1 MIWREKRVLLIV
13 LGLLLLANTI
23 FFFTY
28 RVQYVS
34 RLEDLDARQEQT
46 TAQLDQARHARVTAQ
61 QQLAASKKVQSDLQV
76 LYNERW
82 STALMRLT
90 ALIDEVRRLAAASH
104 LEPPSYSFTT
114 GESKI
119 ASTSTA
125 NNAAPNTK
133 GSIGTTTVEIAFNVQ
148 GTYDQVR
155 RLINLLEL
163 SDQFVIID
171 GISLAASGERE
182 SADKAEKT
190 DRTLTLN
197 IRLKT
202 LFRDARNAPA
212 AAKQL

>member
-34 RLEDLDARQEQT
+34 RLQDLDARQEQAQ
-46 TAQLDQARHARVTAQ
+46 AQLDQARNARSTGE
-61 QQLAASKKVQSDLQV
+61 QQLAAYKKVQADLQV

-82 STALMRLT
+82 ATPMQRLT
-90 ALIDEVRRLAAASH
+90 ALIDEVKRLAAASH
-104 LEPPSYSFTT
+104 LQPPSYAFTS
-114 GESKI
+114 GESKQV
-119 ASTSTA
+119 SA
-125 NNAAPNTK
+125 NPVK
-133 GSIGTTTVEIAFNVQ
+133 GAIGTTTVGIAFTVQ
-148 GTYDQVR
+148 GSYEQVR

-171 GISLAASGERE
+171 GISLAASG
-182 SADKAEKT
+182 ATDKM
-190 DRTLTLN
+190 LTLN

-202 LFRDARNAPA
+202 LFRDVRTNAPA
-212 AAKQL
+212 ANRQM

>member
-34 RLEDLDARQEQT
+34 RLQDLDTRQEQAE
-46 TAQLDQARHARVTAQ
+46 AQLDQAHNARVTAE
-61 QQLAASKKVQSDLQV
+61 QQLAAYKKVQADLQM

-82 STALMRLT
+82 STPMQRLT
-90 ALIDEVRRLAAASH
+90 ALIDEVKRLAAASH
-104 LEPPSYSFTT
+104 LQPPSYSFTN
-114 GESKI
+114 GESKQV
-119 ASTSTA
+119 STTPS
-125 NNAAPNTK
+125 TK
-133 GSIGTTTVEIAFNVQ
+133 GSVGTNTVSIAFTVQ
-148 GTYDQVR
+148 GTYEQVR

-171 GISLAASGERE
+171 SIGLGANGTA
-182 SADKAEKT
+182 ADKV
-190 DRTLTLN
+190 LTLN

-202 LFRDARNAPA
+202 LFKDVRTNAPA
-212 AAKQL
+212 ANRQL

>member
-34 RLEDLDARQEQT
+34 RLQDLDTRQEQAE
-46 TAQLDQARHARVTAQ
+46 AQLDQARNARVTAE
-61 QQLAASKKVQSDLQV
+61 QQLAAYKKVQADLQM

-82 STALMRLT
+82 STPMLRLT
-90 ALIDEVRRLAAASH
+90 ALIDEVKRLAAASH
-104 LEPPSYSFTT
+104 LQPPSYSFTS
-114 GESKI
+114 GESKQV
-119 ASTSTA
+119 STA
-125 NNAAPNTK
+125 PSTK
-133 GSIGTTTVEIAFNVQ
+133 GSVGTNTVGIAFTVQ
-148 GTYDQVR
+148 GTYEQVR

-171 GISLAASGERE
+171 SISLGANGSAAT
-182 SADKAEKT
+182 DKV
-190 DRTLTLN
+190 LTLN

-202 LFRDARNAPA
+202 LFKDVRTTAPA
-212 AAKQL
+212 ANRQL

>member
-1 MIWREKRVLLIV
+1 MIWREKRILLIV

-34 RLEDLDARQEQT
+34 RLQDLDARQEQT
-46 TAQLDQARHARVTAQ
+46 AAQLDQARHARVTAQ
-61 QQLAASKKVQSDLQV
+61 QQLAAYKKVQSDLQV

-104 LEPPSYSFTT
+104 LEPPSYQFSS
-114 GESKI
+114 GESKN
-119 ASTSTA
+119 ATTA
-125 NNAAPNTK
+125 TTNTK
-133 GSIGTTTVEIAFNVQ
+133 GSIGTTTVEIAFTVQ
-148 GTYDQVR
+148 GTYEQVR

-171 GISLAASGERE
+171 GVSLNSSGTHAGAEGT
-182 SADKAEKT
+182 AGATGGTDK
-190 DRTLTLN
+190 TLTLN

>member
-34 RLEDLDARQEQT
+34 RLQDLDTRQAQAE
-46 TAQLDQARHARVTAQ
+46 AQLDQAHNARVTAE
-61 QQLAASKKVQSDLQV
+61 QQLAAYKKVQADLQM

-82 STALMRLT
+82 STPMQRLT
-90 ALIDEVRRLAAASH
+90 ALIDEVKRLAAASH
-104 LEPPSYSFTT
+104 LQPPSYSFTN
-114 GESKI
+114 GESKQV
-119 ASTSTA
+119 STTPS
-125 NNAAPNTK
+125 TK
-133 GSIGTTTVEIAFNVQ
+133 GSVGTNTVSIAFTVQ
-148 GTYDQVR
+148 GTYEQVR

-171 GISLAASGERE
+171 SIGLGANGTA
-182 SADKAEKT
+182 ADKV
-190 DRTLTLN
+190 LTLN

-202 LFRDARNAPA
+202 LFKDVRTNAPA
-212 AAKQL
+212 ANRQL

>member
-1 MIWREKRVLLIV
+1 MIWREKRILLIV

-34 RLEDLDARQEQT
+34 RLQDLDARQEQEV
-46 TAQLDQARHARVTAQ
+46 ARLDQARHARITTE
-61 QQLAASKKVQSDLQV
+61 QQLAAYKKVQNDLQV

-82 STALMRLT
+82 STALQRLT

-104 LEPPSYSFTT
+104 LEPPSYQFTS
-114 GESKI
+114 GETKNTNI
-119 ASTSTA
+119 VT
-125 NNAAPNTK
+125 NTK
-133 GSIGTTTVEIAFNVQ
+133 GSIGTTTVEISFTVQ
-148 GTYDQVR
+148 GTYEQVR

-171 GISLAASGERE
+171 GISLASNPTTVG
-182 SADKAEKT
+182 DK
-190 DRTLTLN
+190 TLTLN

-202 LFRDARNAPA
+202 LFRDARTGAPSPS
-212 AAKQL
+212 KQL

>member
-1 MIWREKRVLLIV
+1 MIWREKRILLIV

-34 RLEDLDARQEQT
+34 RLQDLDARHEQ
-46 TAQLDQARHARVTAQ
+46 AQARLDQAHHARITAE
-61 QQLAASKKVQSDLQV
+61 QQLAAYKKVQSDLQV

-104 LEPPSYSFTT
+104 LEPPSYQFTT
-114 GESKI
+114 GESKN
-119 ASTSTA
+119 ASTSTST
-125 NNAAPNTK
+125 NTK
-133 GSIGTTTVEIAFNVQ
+133 GAIGTTTVEIAFTVQ
-148 GTYDQVR
+148 GTYEQVR

-171 GISLAASGERE
+171 GISLAASGG
-182 SADKAEKT
+182 SAGSTAEKT
-190 DRTLTLN
+190 LNLN

-202 LFRDARNAPA
+202 LFRDTRPNAPA
-212 AAKQL
+212 APKQL

>member
-34 RLEDLDARQEQT
+34 RLEDLDARQEQV
-46 TAQLDQARHARVTAQ
+46 TAQLDQARRTRVTSQ
-61 QQLAASKKVQSDLQV
+61 QQLAAYKKVQSDLQV

-90 ALIDEVRRLAAASH
+90 ALIDEVRRLAAASK
-104 LEPPSYSFTT
+104 LEPPSYQFTT
-114 GESKI
+114 GESKS
-119 ASTSTA
+119 ATALST
-125 NNAAPNTK
+125 NTK
-133 GSIGTTTVEIAFNVQ
+133 GSIGTTTVEIAFTVQ
-148 GTYDQVR
+148 GTYEQVR

-171 GISLAASGERE
+171 GISLNSGTAQNG
-182 SADKAEKT
+182 ADK
-190 DRTLTLN
+190 TLTLN

-202 LFRDARNAPA
+202 LFRDARNATA
-212 AAKQL
+212 AVKQL

>member
-34 RLEDLDARQEQT
+34 RLEDLDARHEQV

-61 QQLAASKKVQSDLQV
+61 QQLAAYKKVQSDLQV

-104 LEPPSYSFTT
+104 LEPPSYQFTT
-114 GESKI
+114 GESKS
-119 ASTSTA
+119 ATA
-125 NNAAPNTK
+125 TNTTNTK
-133 GSIGTTTVEIAFNVQ
+133 GSIGTTTVEIAFTVQ
-148 GTYDQVR
+148 GTYEQVR

-171 GISLAASGERE
+171 GISLNS
-182 SADKAEKT
+182 SATQGSIDK
-190 DRTLTLN
+190 TLTLN

-202 LFRDARNAPA
+202 LFRDARNAPG